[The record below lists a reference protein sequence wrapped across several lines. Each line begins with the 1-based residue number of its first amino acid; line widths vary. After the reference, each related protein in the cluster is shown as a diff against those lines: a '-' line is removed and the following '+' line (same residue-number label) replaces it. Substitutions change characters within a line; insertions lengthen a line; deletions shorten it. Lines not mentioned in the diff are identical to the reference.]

1 MEVINKKFIELKAS
15 EGKIF
20 KCGDE
25 FVGEGLCF
33 MIGENED
40 IQEYISKYTEVDYE
54 EYEKFLEEAEAQALL
69 EEAQAQNL

>member
-1 MEVINKKFIELKAS
+1 MEIINKKFIELKAS

-20 KCGDE
+20 KEGDL

-33 MIGENED
+33 MINED
-40 IQEYISKYTEVDYE
+40 EDVQEYINKYVEVDLK
-54 EYEKFLEEAEAQALL
+54 EYEDYLEAQALL